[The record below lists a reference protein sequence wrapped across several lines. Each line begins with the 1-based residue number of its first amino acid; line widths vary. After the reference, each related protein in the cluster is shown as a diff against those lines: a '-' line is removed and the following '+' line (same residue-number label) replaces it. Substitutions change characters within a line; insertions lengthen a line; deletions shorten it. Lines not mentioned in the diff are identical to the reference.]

1 MTYYQSRIRY
11 LLSMVIT
18 SNMTW
23 TPAITGTKHTKFY
36 NIKNPIWFCIIGVS
50 PPDPN
55 LEYCRISGVFGG
67 KAKNPP
73 FWHPRNLVWKYE
85 LTYHLNGTARPASS
99 DCSED
104 VERSENFE
112 EVLSC
117 GRRLLYPEIWFVARW
132 AYCAFHFVNF
142 FPPSGG
148 WKGGFYGV
156 SSGTAP
162 PARNQDTDKH
172 Q

>member
-11 LLSMVIT
+11 LLLMVIT
-18 SNMTW
+18 SNMAW
-23 TPAITGTKHTKFY
+23 TLAITAIKHIKFY
-36 NIKNPIWFCIIGVS
+36 NIKNPIRFCIIGVS
-50 PPDPN
+50 QPDPT

-85 LTYHLNGTARPASS
+85 LTYHLNRTARPASS
-99 DCSED
+99 DSSED

-112 EVLSC
+112 GVLSC
-117 GRRLLYPEIWFVARW
+117 GRRLLYPEIWFVARR
-132 AYCAFHFVNF
+132 AYCAFH
-142 FPPSGG
+142 SGG
-148 WKGGFYGV
+148 WKGDFYGV